1 MKLLFATNTEHKM
14 KLIFYQDGELMNL
27 EHLSGQQVQ
36 SLTDYMN
43 SMLRS
48 RKNLWDVDVDIGY
61 LKDDE
66 AFVTGEN
73 QAFRDKYLGT
83 TTQINPEQYGLN
95 PWGVVKVTFT
105 D

>member
-1 MKLLFATNTEHKM
+1 M
-14 KLIFYQDGELMNL
+14 KLIFYHNGELMNL
-27 EHLSGQQVQ
+27 EDLSGQQVQ

-48 RKNLWDVDVDIGY
+48 RKNLWDVEVDIGY

-73 QAFRDKYLGT
+73 QAFRDQYLGT
-83 TTQINPEQYGLN
+83 THQINPEQYGLN
-95 PWGVVKVTFT
+95 PWGIVKVTFS

>member
-1 MKLLFATNTEHKM
+1 M
-14 KLIFYQDGELMNL
+14 KLIFYENGELMDL
-27 EHLSGQQVQ
+27 ECLSGQQVQ

-48 RKNLWDVDVDIGY
+48 RKNLWDVEVDIGY

-73 QAFRDKYLGT
+73 QAFRDEYLGKT
-83 TTQINPEQYGLN
+83 VQINPEQYGLN
-95 PWGVVKVTFT
+95 PWGTVKVTFS

>member
-1 MKLLFATNTEHKM
+1 
-14 KLIFYQDGELMNL
+14 MNL

-73 QAFRDKYLGT
+73 QVFRDEYLGKT
-83 TTQINPEQYGLN
+83 IQINPEQYGLN
-95 PWGVVKVTFT
+95 PWGIVKVTFT

>member
-1 MKLLFATNTEHKM
+1 M
-14 KLIFYQDGELMNL
+14 KLIFYENGELMNL

-48 RKNLWDVDVDIGY
+48 RKNLWEVEVDIGY

-73 QAFRDKYLGT
+73 QAFRDEYLGKT
-83 TTQINPEQYGLN
+83 IVINPEQYGLN
-95 PWGVVKVTFT
+95 PWGTVKVSFT